1 MESTYLKNQPQ
12 NSPVSTANIVC
23 ERCGQAANVLYWN
36 REEQKWLCKECQFR
50 KEKKSK

>member
-1 MESTYLKNQPQ
+1 MISVKTKNKKPL
-12 NSPVSTANIVC
+12 AIYKC
-23 ERCGQAANVLYWN
+23 EKCGAKVGVLYWN